1 MQVPA
6 SATSNS
12 GLECVVRSNLVPAN
26 LVTGEGTVILF
37 GNSVK
42 SALEAI
48 LDNKYLVYNLSQLV
62 C

>member
-42 SALEAI
+42 
-48 LDNKYLVYNLSQLV
+48 
-62 C
+62 